1 MSDYGI
7 MMIRMMAKTMMMM
20 MAMSEVNHGLSWIQV
35 SLDTNDDPLRERE
48 RESTGEPVRKN

>member
-1 MSDYGI
+1 MRDYGI

-48 RESTGEPVRKN
+48 REHR